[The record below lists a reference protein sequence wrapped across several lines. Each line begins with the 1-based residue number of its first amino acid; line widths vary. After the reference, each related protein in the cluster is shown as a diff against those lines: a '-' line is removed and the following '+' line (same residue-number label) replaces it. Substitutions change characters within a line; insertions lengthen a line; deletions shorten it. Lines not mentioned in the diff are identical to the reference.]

1 MLDILEQKLTSVSKK
16 PISELKKAGIN
27 YFNSAVSSH
36 IRDRFILW
44 VLLMDVTKNSHK
56 SEMLLC

>member
-16 PISELKKAGIN
+16 PISELKKQASII
-27 YFNSAVSSH
+27 STAAVSSH